1 MLGNNLFDFYPVR
14 YQCRRMTG
22 NKTFKFFFW
31 ISLASLMPFFVF
43 FFFTTPLADDIFYHN
58 YAQDKTTWEFMVHH
72 YNTWTG
78 RYFSNLM
85 MAVNPFTLSS
95 DVKVY
100 PFMMISLFV
109 VFILSLFFLIRT
121 LIKTWDQSQKNVSYL
136 ALAFP
141 VTLILTALFFH
152 KMPRVTDTFYWFS
165 GTSSH
170 LLPISFLF
178 ISAGLYLR
186 GLTLPLGSM
195 RPFSVVI
202 VTVASFIAS
211 GSNET
216 LAVQWIFTL
225 FFVFVYQRLIFNRR
239 ERVLILP
246 FAAAVIGFLIL
257 YFAPGNAVR
266 GKELH
271 GGHDILL
278 LLVKPWG
285 LIIETTVRYLSLAG
299 LVLLIATFPILKE
312 FHHNLSEKIKSKQ
325 SRLFLGLFGLGVFA
339 LTFVPSVWT
348 MGGLPPR
355 RVLNNTYLFFL
366 LYGTFLIILF
376 ADKLDFL
383 KRWSDR
389 FSGKKL
395 NILFAISLLILFNNF
410 YAWKD
415 LVNLPKYV
423 ESEKKRQVI
432 VSSGQGKDVI
442 ITPLAYFPTTFYY
455 EDVMIK
461 PDDYR
466 NIVFAKFY
474 NLKSVVLSHDYEVGK
489 K

>member
-1 MLGNNLFDFYPVR
+1 ML
-14 YQCRRMTG
+14 G

-31 ISLASLMPFFVF
+31 ISLASLLPFFVF
-43 FFFTTPLADDIFYHN
+43 FFYTTPLADDIFYHN

-72 YNTWTG
+72 YSTWTG

-85 MAVNPFTLSS
+85 MAINPFTLSS
-95 DVKVY
+95 NVKVY
-100 PFMMISLFV
+100 PLMMITLFLF
-109 VFILSLFFLIRT
+109 FILSLFFLVRT
-121 LIKTWDQSQKNVSYL
+121 LIKIWSPSQKNVSNISQ
-136 ALAFP
+136 AFP

-170 LLPISFLF
+170 LLPLCLLF
-178 ISAGLYLR
+178 ISSGLYLR
-186 GLTLPLGSM
+186 GLSLPKGSM
-195 RPFSVVI
+195 RPLSVAF

-225 FFVFVYQRLIFNRR
+225 IFTFTYQRLIFNRR

-246 FAAAVIGFLIL
+246 FFAAVIGFLIL

-266 GKELH
+266 AKELH

-285 LIIETTVRYLSLAG
+285 LILETTVRYFSIAVLVALITAFPALKYFNYNLAD
-299 LVLLIATFPILKE
+299 
-312 FHHNLSEKIKSKQ
+312 KIKSKQ
-325 SRLFLGLFGLGVFA
+325 SQWFLALFGLGVFA
-339 LTFVPSVWT
+339 LTFAPSVWT

-355 RVLNNTYLFFL
+355 RVLNTTYLFFL
-366 LYGTFLIILF
+366 IYGTFLIVLF

-383 KRWSDR
+383 KCWSDR
-389 FSGKKL
+389 FSGKTL
-395 NILFAISLLILFNNF
+395 NIIFAISLLILFNNF

-415 LVNLPKYV
+415 LVNLSKYI
-423 ESEKKRQVI
+423 ESDKKRQVTI
-432 VSSGQGKDVI
+432 ASGQGKDVI
-442 ITPLAYFPTTFYY
+442 ITPLSYFPTTFFY
-455 EDVMIK
+455 EDVMTK

-474 NLKSVVLSHDYEVGK
+474 KLKSVVLSHDYEENN
-489 K
+489 

>member
-1 MLGNNLFDFYPVR
+1 
-14 YQCRRMTG
+14 
-22 NKTFKFFFW
+22 
-31 ISLASLMPFFVF
+31 
-43 FFFTTPLADDIFYHN
+43 
-58 YAQDKTTWEFMVHH
+58 
-72 YNTWTG
+72 
-78 RYFSNLM
+78 
-85 MAVNPFTLSS
+85 
-95 DVKVY
+95 
-100 PFMMISLFV
+100 
-109 VFILSLFFLIRT
+109 
-121 LIKTWDQSQKNVSYL
+121 
-136 ALAFP
+136 
-141 VTLILTALFFH
+141 
-152 KMPRVTDTFYWFS
+152 
-165 GTSSH
+165 
-170 LLPISFLF
+170 
-178 ISAGLYLR
+178 
-186 GLTLPLGSM
+186 
-195 RPFSVVI
+195 
-202 VTVASFIAS
+202 
-211 GSNET
+211 
-216 LAVQWIFTL
+216 
-225 FFVFVYQRLIFNRR
+225 
-239 ERVLILP
+239 
-246 FAAAVIGFLIL
+246 
-257 YFAPGNAVR
+257 
-266 GKELH
+266 
-271 GGHDILL
+271 
-278 LLVKPWG
+278 
-285 LIIETTVRYLSLAG
+285 
-299 LVLLIATFPILKE
+299 
-312 FHHNLSEKIKSKQ
+312 
-325 SRLFLGLFGLGVFA
+325 
-339 LTFVPSVWT
+339 

>member
-1 MLGNNLFDFYPVR
+1 MA
-14 YQCRRMTG
+14 
-22 NKTFKFFFW
+22 
-31 ISLASLMPFFVF
+31 SLAPFFVF

-58 YAQDKTTWEFMVHH
+58 YAQDKTTWEFLVHH

-85 MAVNPFTLSS
+85 MAVNPFTLTSNTA
-95 DVKVY
+95 VY
-100 PFMMISLFV
+100 PWMMIALFF
-109 VFILSLFFLIRT
+109 VFILSLFFLVRT
-121 LIKTWDQSQKNVSYL
+121 LIKIGGRSPKNVSYS

-141 VTLILTALFFH
+141 VTIILIALFFH

-170 LLPISFLF
+170 LLPICLLF
-178 ISAGLYLR
+178 VSIGLYLR
-186 GLTLPLGSM
+186 GLHLPNGSM
-195 RPFSVVI
+195 RPLSVVF
-202 VTVASFIAS
+202 VTLASFIVS

-225 FFVFVYQRLIFNRR
+225 FFTFVYQRLIFNRC
-239 ERVLILP
+239 ERGLIIP
-246 FAAAVIGFLIL
+246 FLAALIGFTIL
-257 YFAPGNAVR
+257 YFAPGNAIR

-278 LLVKPWG
+278 LLAKPWG
-285 LIIETTVRYLSLAG
+285 LIIETTVRYISLAG
-299 LVLLIATFPILKE
+299 LIALVAVFPTLKE
-312 FHHNLSEKIKSKQ
+312 FHQNISEKMKTKQ
-325 SRLFLGLFGLGVFA
+325 SQLMLVGFGLTIFA

-366 LYGTFLIILF
+366 LYGTFLIVLF
-376 ADKLDFL
+376 ANKLGFL
-383 KRWSDR
+383 QRWSDR
-389 FSGKKL
+389 PSGKKV
-395 NILFAISLLILFNNF
+395 NFVFAISLLILFNNF

-415 LVNLPKYV
+415 LVNLPKYLD
-423 ESEKKRQVI
+423 SEKKRQVI

-442 ITPLAYFPTTFYY
+442 LTPLAYFPTTFYY
-455 EDVMIK
+455 EDVRTNAE
-461 PDDYR
+461 DYR

-474 NLKSVVLSHDYEVGK
+474 NLKSVALSQDYEGDN
-489 K
+489 

>member
-1 MLGNNLFDFYPVR
+1 VDWALFFELND
-14 YQCRRMTG
+14 
-22 NKTFKFFFW
+22 
-31 ISLASLMPFFVF
+31 
-43 FFFTTPLADDIFYHN
+43 
-58 YAQDKTTWEFMVHH
+58 
-72 YNTWTG
+72 G
-78 RYFSNLM
+78 RQS
-85 MAVNPFTLSS
+85 FTLSS

-246 FAAAVIGFLIL
+246 L
-257 YFAPGNAVR
+257 
-266 GKELH
+266 
-271 GGHDILL
+271 
-278 LLVKPWG
+278 
-285 LIIETTVRYLSLAG
+285 
-299 LVLLIATFPILKE
+299 
-312 FHHNLSEKIKSKQ
+312 
-325 SRLFLGLFGLGVFA
+325 
-339 LTFVPSVWT
+339 
-348 MGGLPPR
+348 R
-355 RVLNNTYLFFL
+355 R
-366 LYGTFLIILF
+366 
-376 ADKLDFL
+376 
-383 KRWSDR
+383 
-389 FSGKKL
+389 
-395 NILFAISLLILFNNF
+395 
-410 YAWKD
+410 
-415 LVNLPKYV
+415 P
-423 ESEKKRQVI
+423 
-432 VSSGQGKDVI
+432 
-442 ITPLAYFPTTFYY
+442 
-455 EDVMIK
+455 
-461 PDDYR
+461 
-466 NIVFAKFY
+466 
-474 NLKSVVLSHDYEVGK
+474 
-489 K
+489 